1 MSAKGVRFRV
11 RKTPTLVPNVS
22 QKIGD
27 IFLYDGN
34 KWVPHPW
41 GSSISVVPNEN
52 WYQKIESCRDET
64 HAGPPWTEG
73 GPFTKITIKLPTFKV
88 SGIGAHDS
96 QGALWPTGVGN
107 YPVRYVGGFC
117 NPQFVGDPIPTFKYL
132 TPETLVSGN
141 YLLPS
146 IANWSAQAYGKTKP
160 VLEKAGA
167 AVALAESRDLPRM
180 MKTTGQAFSF
190 AWNRIVETTTR
201 DFRKARRADYW
212 RQAPKAAS
220 DQFLNEQFGWIPFLN
235 DLAHF
240 KDVYDHSHEY
250 AGRIANDNNKWV
262 KRKRTLL
269 AGEPVYTR
277 IDGGI
282 GQRCEPLGGMF
293 SSGTLFRA
301 QPTWE
306 CGMITSTHV
315 TTSGL
320 FKYYRPEF
328 DYHNPNY
335 HGAFNTAMR
344 AATLYGARVSPSNIY
359 KAIPWSWLIDWFTNF
374 GDIVDTASG
383 WAVDGIVAKYLYLM
397 HHQMRTIRLT
407 QVLPFKDGDVV
418 LQWFRTCEVKR
429 REEASSPYG
438 FSLSGTALTLR
449 QMAILAAIGI
459 GGKFPQISP

>member
-1 MSAKGVRFRV
+1 MADKGTRFRV
-11 RKTPTLVPNVS
+11 RKTPTLVPNVAR
-22 QKIGD
+22 KVGD

-41 GSSISVVPNEN
+41 GSAMSTVPNEN
-52 WYQKIESCRDET
+52 WYSKIESCRDET
-64 HAGPPWTEG
+64 HAGPPWSSG
-73 GPFTKITIKLPTFKV
+73 GPFTKITIKLPIFEIK
-88 SGIGAHDS
+88 GIGAHDS
-96 QGALWPTGVGN
+96 QGSLWPTGVGN

-117 NPQFVGDPIPTFKYL
+117 NPQFVGDPIPTSKYL

-146 IANWSAQAYGKTKP
+146 LSVWSAQAYPRTAP
-160 VLEKAGA
+160 ALEKAGV
-167 AVALAESRDLPRM
+167 AVAVAESRDLPRM
-180 MKTTGQAFSF
+180 MKQTSQAFHF
-190 AWNRIVETTTR
+190 AWDRLLSKPLPN
-201 DFRKARRADYW
+201 W

-220 DQFLNEQFGWIPFLN
+220 DQFLNEQFGWVPFLA
-235 DLAHF
+235 DLRKF
-240 KDVYDHSHEY
+240 KNVYDNFHEY
-250 AGRIANDNNKWV
+250 CGRIANDNNKWV
-262 KRKRTLL
+262 KRKSTLL
-269 AGEPVYTR
+269 VGDPIYTR

-293 SSGTLFRA
+293 TSGTLFRA

-328 DYHNPNY
+328 DYHDPHY
-335 HGAFNTAMR
+335 HGMFNMAMR
-344 AATLYGARVSPSNIY
+344 AATLYGARVNPSNIY
-359 KAIPWSWLIDWFTNF
+359 KATPWSWLADWFTNL
-374 GDIVDTASG
+374 GNIVDAASG
-383 WAVDGIVAKYLYLM
+383 WATDGIVAKYLYLM